1 MANRCLY
8 NASFKKFL
16 SSDKMEV
23 LGILHD
29 NFHGEALSTTNEA
42 WKGEIELLSQS
53 AVVQELENQR

>member
-29 NFHGEALSTTNEA
+29 NFHGEALTTTNEA
-42 WKGEIELLSQS
+42 WKGEIELLQK
-53 AVVQELENQR
+53 VLVPWENEAG